1 MLADT
6 LSALTGVQVDA
17 IQLLLAIVGFYPIC
31 VFYHLFL
38 HQSLTPTLKSIYF
51 FVAGYAGLFACY
63 GLNSVHSIINCLF
76 CYFCCKWLPIRIA
89 LTLNFVFTLTYLM
102 VGYRLNQ
109 LDWTYSV
116 TWTMPQCIM
125 VLRLIAFTFDIY
137 DGQNRSLK
145 KVLVGGCFD
154 R

>member
-6 LSALTGVQVDA
+6 LSALTGVQADA

-31 VFYHLFL
+31 VVYNLFL
-38 HQSLTPTLKSIYF
+38 HKRLTPTFKSIYF
-51 FVAGYAGLFACY
+51 FVAGFTGMIACY
-63 GLNSVHSIINCLF
+63 GLNSIHAIINCLF
-76 CYFCCKWLPIRIA
+76 CYLCCKWLPIRIA
-89 LTLNFVFTLTYLM
+89 LTLNFLFTLIYLM

-109 LDWTYSV
+109 VDWTYSV

-137 DGQNRSLK
+137 DGQSKSLK
-145 KVLVGGCFD
+145 KVCLLLF
-154 R
+154 